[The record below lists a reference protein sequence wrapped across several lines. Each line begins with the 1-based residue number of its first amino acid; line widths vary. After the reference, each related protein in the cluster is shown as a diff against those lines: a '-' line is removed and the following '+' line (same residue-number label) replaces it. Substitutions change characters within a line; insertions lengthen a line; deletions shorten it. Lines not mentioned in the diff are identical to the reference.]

1 MFDQVL
7 VEKDLA
13 SHPQVEK
20 ILARFKNVPMLW
32 IDRYDEYWGKFKKPY
47 LHKRTNLNLFLANK
61 RGQLVKKTPDAY
73 GIGRG
78 EHYYFIHAYNCIYE
92 CQYCY
97 LQGHFKTPD
106 IVLFLN
112 HDDILQEME
121 SITQYERSEVWFHAG
136 EYSDSLAL
144 SHLSGELPVY
154 FDFFKKHP
162 NAYLEL
168 RSKSANIREI
178 LKLNPLPN
186 VIVSFSL
193 SPEEV
198 AQSIDLNTPD
208 VRTRLKAMV
217 QLKNAG
223 FKLAIHFDPI
233 INRPM
238 VLKDYEKLI
247 HELKENGLLEIEYLS
262 LGVVRFTES
271 VYKDVEFNYPDSII
285 HADKMIKSFDQKIR
299 YPRPLRM
306 KLLTEIKDQLMK
318 AGLSEEKIY
327 LCME

>member
-1 MFDQVL
+1 MFDQIL

-20 ILARFKNVPMLW
+20 ILSRLKNVPVLW
-32 IDRYDEYWGKFKKPY
+32 IDRYDDYWGKYKKPY
-47 LHKRTNLNLFLANK
+47 LHKRSNLNLFLANK
-61 RGQLVKKTPDAY
+61 KGQLVKKTPDAY
-73 GIGRG
+73 GVDRG

-112 HDDILQEME
+112 HDDIIKEME
-121 SITQYERSEVWFHAG
+121 SITQIDKKEVWFHAG

-144 SHLSGELPVY
+144 SHLSGELPIY
-154 FDFFKKHP
+154 FDFFKKYS

-178 LKLNPLPN
+178 LKLTPLPN

-193 SPEEV
+193 SPEDI
-198 AQSIDLNTPD
+198 AKSIDLNTPD

-217 QLKNAG
+217 QLKKAG
-223 FKLAIHFDPI
+223 FKIAIHFDPI
-233 INRPM
+233 IYRPM
-238 VLKDYEKLI
+238 VLKDYENLI
-247 HELKENGLLEIEYLS
+247 QELKENGLLEIEYIS

-271 VYKDVEFNYPDSII
+271 VYQDVEFNYPDSII
-285 HADKMIKSFDQKIR
+285 HAEKMITSFDQKVR
-299 YPRPLRM
+299 YPRPLRTRLM
-306 KLLTEIKDQLMK
+306 REIKNQLTR
-318 AGLSEEKIY
+318 AGLPDEKIY